1 MNRYLQCIISCVL
14 IVLFSSLIVLYAQD
28 QSNSEVLTVLSEEL
42 LKTQLDVWEEG
53 EVIVTYLEAPAG
65 FEIKRHYHPGEEFAY
80 VIEGSGTTWFED
92 KPEVVVSKGDIVKIP
107 YKAVHTFIP
116 GPDGVKVLVFRV
128 HKQGEPI
135 RIIVE

>member
-1 MNRYLQCIISCVL
+1 MKRYIQYIINS
-14 IVLFSSLIVLYAQD
+14 VLFVLLASLTSSFAQD
-28 QSNSEVLTVLSEEL
+28 KSSSEVLAVLSEEL
-42 LKTQLDVWEEG
+42 LNTQLDVWEEG

-65 FEIKRHYHPGEEFAY
+65 FEIKKHYHPGEEFAY
-80 VIEGSGTTWFED
+80 VIEGSGTAWFED
-92 KPEVVVSKGDIVKIP
+92 KPEIVVSKGDIIKIP

-116 GPDGVKVLVFRV
+116 GPNGAKVLVFRV

>member
-1 MNRYLQCIISCVL
+1 MQYIINS
-14 IVLFSSLIVLYAQD
+14 VLFVLFASLTASFAQD
-28 QSNSEVLTVLSEEL
+28 KSSSEVLAVLSEEL

-80 VIEGSGTTWFED
+80 VIEGSGIAWFKD
-92 KPEVVVSKGDIVKIP
+92 KPEIEVSKGDIIKIP
-107 YKAVHTFIP
+107 YKEVHTFIP
-116 GPDGVKVLVFRV
+116 GPNGAKVLVFRV
-128 HKQGEPI
+128 HKQGEPV